1 MKIVVSVSC
10 LISHCGMR
18 SSSENIDSTE
28 HTRGG
33 VQVEPWTER
42 CDMRGSAYGEARGD
56 ALAQTASIL
65 DQLNYSLV
73 CSLLPKPT
81 YDKIVDTF
89 SAQKICYIQQ
99 HRLLYF
105 YVFLVGI

>member
-1 MKIVVSVSC
+1 MFHKI
-10 LISHCGMR
+10 
-18 SSSENIDSTE
+18 
-28 HTRGG
+28 
-33 VQVEPWTER
+33 
-42 CDMRGSAYGEARGD
+42 
-56 ALAQTASIL
+56 
-65 DQLNYSLV
+65 SLV